1 MNFSRG
7 SFIWVPLFFLLWWLL
22 GLGPIGCQRQTSPE
36 EKALRNE
43 LRTLLRGRQFEEAVP
58 LARRVVQRAPYDDG
72 AWARLAQAQKGKHDL
87 TGLEETLRD
96 WRQAVRRT
104 SRKYQEYRGD
114 LAFARGR
121 PAEALR
127 AWSRT
132 IADGKNNRRVLE
144 KIARLEQSQ
153 GNWQEAALAWTQVM
167 SSEESGRERINRSI
181 CYRHLHSWEAAQA
194 DLHRAQQ
201 LAPSAPLVRQ
211 EVERF
216 DRLGKFLDEVQ
227 DLDRQLI
234 ALPNDAELFADR
246 ALLFLRAGDPALA
259 LDDTARAARLA
270 PNAIRPKL
278 FSLLAGQMLGGSP
291 PSPDLLPLESLLPE
305 FLQTISRLD
314 AEISAEPQ
322 SPDLRVS
329 RAWQL
334 NEIDQPQFALADAQ
348 VALASDPKSAPAE
361 AEAGYALAK
370 LKQGAEGYRR
380 IKRATDLD
388 PDFST
393 AWQYRGELEMQRGE
407 YRAAIESLSRALAIN
422 QTATGLAKRE
432 ECYRKLG
439 LVAKAED
446 DRKALEQFAPPPST
460 DH

>member
-1 MNFSRG
+1 MNFSRS
-7 SFIWVPLFFLLWWLL
+7 SFIWLPLFVLL
-22 GLGPIGCQRQTSPE
+22 GLGPIACQRQTSLE
-36 EKALRNE
+36 EKALRSE
-43 LRTLLRGRQFEEAVP
+43 LRILLRGRQFEKAVP
-58 LARRVVQRAPYDDG
+58 LARRVLQFAPHDDG
-72 AWARLAQAQKGKHDL
+72 AWARLAQAQNGKRDFD
-87 TGLEETLRD
+87 GLEETLRD

-104 SRKYQEYRGD
+104 SSKYQEFRGD
-114 LAFARGR
+114 LAFARSR
-121 PAEALR
+121 PSEALG
-127 AWSRT
+127 AWSR
-132 IADGKNNRRVLE
+132 ALAGKHNRRVLK

-167 SSEESGRERINRSI
+167 TSEESERVHINRSV
-181 CYRHLHSWEAAQA
+181 CYRHLHSWDAAQD
-194 DLHRAQQ
+194 DLHHAQQ
-201 LAPSAPLVRQ
+201 LAPNAPFVRQ

-216 DRLGKFLDEVQ
+216 DRLGKFLDEVR

-259 LDDTARAARLA
+259 LDDAARAARLA

-278 FSLLAGQMLGGSP
+278 LGLLAGQMLEDP
-291 PSPDLLPLESLLPE
+291 PRSPDLRRLESLSPE

-334 NEIDQPQFALADAQ
+334 NEIGQPQLALADAQ
-348 VALASDPKSAPAE
+348 VALASDPKSAAAE

-370 LKQGAEGYRR
+370 LKQGAEGYLR

-388 PDFST
+388 ADFST
-393 AWQYRGELEMQRGE
+393 AWQYRGELEMQRGQ
-407 YRAAIESLSRALAIN
+407 YQAAIESLSRALAIN
-422 QTATGLAKRE
+422 QTAAGLEKRE

-446 DRKALEQFAPPPST
+446 DRKALEQFVPPPST

>member
-1 MNFSRG
+1 MA
-7 SFIWVPLFFLLWWLL
+7 
-22 GLGPIGCQRQTSPE
+22 CQRQTSPE
-36 EKALRNE
+36 EKSLRTE
-43 LRTLLRGRQFEEAVP
+43 LRTLLRGRQFEKAVP
-58 LARRVVQRAPYDDG
+58 LAQQVLQLAPHDDG
-72 AWARLAQAQKGKHDL
+72 AWARLAQAQKGKHDF

-96 WRQAVRRT
+96 WRPAVRRT
-104 SRKYQEYRGD
+104 SLKYQEYRGD

-121 PAEALR
+121 PAEALS
-127 AWSRT
+127 AWSKT
-132 IADGKNNRRVLE
+132 IADGKRNRRVLE

-167 SSEESGRERINRSI
+167 SSEESERERVNRSI

-201 LAPSAPLVRQ
+201 LAPNAPFVRQ

-216 DRLGKFLDEVQ
+216 DRLAKFLDEVR
-227 DLDRQLI
+227 DLDRQLT

-259 LDDTARAARLA
+259 LDDAARAARLA

-278 FSLLAGQMLGGSP
+278 FSLLAGQMLADP
-291 PSPDLLPLESLLPE
+291 PRSPDLLRLESLSPE
-305 FLQTISRLD
+305 FMQTISRLD

-334 NEIDQPQFALADAQ
+334 NEIGQPQFALDDAQ
-348 VALASDPKSAPAE
+348 VALESDPKSAAAE

-370 LKQGAEGYRR
+370 LKHGAEGYLR
-380 IKRATDLD
+380 IKRATELDSDL
-388 PDFST
+388 ST

-407 YRAAIESLSRALAIN
+407 YQAAIESLSRALAIN
-422 QTATGLAKRE
+422 QTAAGLAKRE

-439 LVAKAED
+439 LMAKAED